1 MTILL
6 IITILLFVAYAALL
20 VYYRRAWQANEE
32 YSMTSDE
39 YKDTDGADYTNYTDA
54 GNDEVGMTNIEEG
67 TESPTF
73 NIPHSPFNISIT
85 IIIPARNEEANI
97 ERCLQSIVDQSYPA
111 HLRQIIV
118 ADDFSTDGTA
128 DIVRSFQGQN
138 VSLLRLADHVT
149 DRLNSYKKKAIE
161 LAVAQATGTLIIT
174 TDADCTVPP
183 GWLATCAA
191 FYQQYRPA
199 FIAAPVLILPSPKR
213 EGPGVRLQPI
223 EIFQAL
229 DFMTLQGITGA
240 SVYKKVHTMC
250 NGANLAYERSAFY
263 EVGGFTGIDHIA
275 SGDDML
281 LMHKIYQRY
290 PNRVL
295 FLKSK
300 NAIVHTEP
308 VHTVKDFLNQR
319 IRWASK
325 ADKYDDKRIFW
336 VLVLVY
342 LFNVL
347 LLLLP
352 IASLVWPQKYPIP
365 NTQFPIPP
373 ITVWLLLLCSKTIIE
388 LYFLYPVAQFF
399 NNTKLLWWFP
409 IAQPFH
415 ILYTVIAGWLGKF
428 GSYQWKGRKVR

>member
-1 MTILL
+1 
-6 IITILLFVAYAALL
+6 
-20 VYYRRAWQANEE
+20 
-32 YSMTSDE
+32 
-39 YKDTDGADYTNYTDA
+39 
-54 GNDEVGMTNIEEG
+54 
-67 TESPTF
+67 
-73 NIPHSPFNISIT
+73 
-85 IIIPARNEEANI
+85 
-97 ERCLQSIVDQSYPA
+97 
-111 HLRQIIV
+111 
-118 ADDFSTDGTA
+118 
-128 DIVRSFQGQN
+128 
-138 VSLLRLADHVT
+138 
-149 DRLNSYKKKAIE
+149 
-161 LAVAQATGTLIIT
+161 
-174 TDADCTVPP
+174 
-183 GWLATCAA
+183 
-191 FYQQYRPA
+191 
-199 FIAAPVLILPSPKR
+199 
-213 EGPGVRLQPI
+213 
-223 EIFQAL
+223 
-229 DFMTLQGITGA
+229 
-240 SVYKKVHTMC
+240 MC
-250 NGANLAYERSAFY
+250 NGANLAYTRQAF
-263 EVGGFTGIDHIA
+263 EAVDGFKDIDSIA

-300 NAIVHTEP
+300 NAIVQTEP
-308 VHTVKDFLNQR
+308 VHTIKEFLNQR

-352 IASLVWPQKYPIP
+352 IASLVWPPKYPIP
-365 NTQFPIPP
+365 NSQFPIPP

-388 LYFLYPVAQFF
+388 LYFLCPVAQFF